1 MLIFHGLFLCMITKL
16 LQLNVVSLETFPTLL
31 DPESLNKL
39 ILPLESLQI
48 CSGQPDVTAKKE
60 RIVN

>member
-1 MLIFHGLFLCMITKL
+1 MHDHKVTTAKCS
-16 LQLNVVSLETFPTLL
+16 SLETFPTLL

-39 ILPLESLQI
+39 ILTLESLQI
-48 CSGQPDVTAKKE
+48 CSGQPDPTFVSMVTAKKE